1 MEYRGSSV
9 MEHYYPPLFHL
20 LPLRSFSAFKLSKDL
35 NPAICLFT
43 SKPNFYFT
51 NEQLSSITILHAWY
65 MHMNIY
71 IHVSL
76 IYKKISSPFHPS
88 LSLSTKTNPVKWWKL
103 FSSGRKLFRKTV
115 FCYLKPKKK
124 KKSFLTQKT

>member
-1 MEYRGSSV
+1 MEYRGSSI

-76 IYKKISSPFHPS
+76 IYKKISSPMS
-88 LSLSTKTNPVKWWKL
+88 LSLNKKL
-103 FSSGRKLFRKTV
+103 IRLNDGNCLARVENCSEKTV
-115 FCYLKPKKK
+115 FCYLKPRKKK
-124 KKSFLTQKT
+124 EVF